1 VGAEHCCFVLL
12 YLCRHA
18 QTASSAVDSFN
29 GRRDLPLTEAGREQA
44 RALGSRLSSVQFV
57 GVVTSPLARAIDTA
71 LLVAPG
77 NVHSVVDGL
86 TEIDYGGWEGLSPE
100 KARALD
106 PARYDAWEEDPSRT
120 SPPGGETTAAV
131 AERALDAL
139 AEIQRGYPEGPV
151 LAVSHK
157 ATLRILAAALTGAP
171 VAGYR
176 KRWPQDEC
184 ALNLVELRPAKE
196 PFLRLWNDTAHLGPD
211 PGSTTRHG
219 K

>member
-1 VGAEHCCFVLL
+1 VLL

-29 GRRDLPLTEAGREQA
+29 GRRELPLTEAGREQA
-44 RALGSRLSSVQFV
+44 RALGQRLATVRFAA
-57 GVVTSPLARAIDTA
+57 VVRSPLGRTA
-71 LLVAPG
+71 ETAALIAPG
-77 NVHSVVDGL
+77 TTSIALDGL

-106 PARYDAWEEDPSRT
+106 PARYDAWERDPSDT
-120 SPPGGETTAAV
+120 APPGGETAGEV
-131 AERALDAL
+131 AQRALGAL
-139 AEIQRGYPEGPV
+139 AEIQRRFADGPV

-157 ATLRILAAALTGAP
+157 ATLRILGAALTGAP

-176 KRWPQDEC
+176 KKFPQDEC
-184 ALNLVELRPAKE
+184 ALNLVELRPGKD

-211 PGSTTRHG
+211 PGSTTRKGH
-219 K
+219 

>member
-1 VGAEHCCFVLL
+1 VLL

-18 QTASSAVDSFN
+18 QTVSSAVDSFN

-44 RALGSRLSSVQFV
+44 RALGRRLSTVQFV
-57 GVVTSPLARAIDTA
+57 SVVTSPLARAIDTA
-71 LLVAPG
+71 LLIAPN
-77 NVHSVVDGL
+77 NVHSVLDGL

-106 PARYDAWEEDPSRT
+106 PARYDAWESDPSRT
-120 SPPGGETTAAV
+120 SPPGGEAAAEV
-131 AERALDAL
+131 AARAVEAL
-139 AEIQRGYPEGPV
+139 AQIQRQFPDGPV

-157 ATLRILAAALTGAP
+157 ATLRILGAALTGGP
-171 VAGYR
+171 VSLYR

-184 ALNLVELRPAKE
+184 ALNLVELRPGKDS
-196 PFLRLWNDTAHLGPD
+196 FLRLWNDTAHLGPD
-211 PGSTTRHG
+211 PGSTTRGG